1 MEDILTQE
9 DIEKIVERLRRLHA
23 AVDNIIALMKPDDFR
38 GAINWGDLGCR
49 DALIGVNED
58 GRLCYRVLVEEAAP
72 GESEFCAHIERELAK
87 RDWPNVEVRTE
98 W

>member
-1 MEDILTQE
+1 MEDILSDA

-23 AVDNIIALMKPDDFR
+23 AVDNIIATMTFTDFP

-49 DALIGVNED
+49 DALIGVDED
-58 GRLCYRVLVEEAAP
+58 GRLCYRVIVEEAAP
-72 GESEFCAHIERELAK
+72 GETAFCRHIERELAK
-87 RDWPNVEVRTE
+87 KDWPNVDVSTE